1 MVLVR
6 LLLVALLPLL
16 ANCQPLP
23 PQCDPAKFAMPTI
36 VSFLGPARSVKV
48 GASPPLPLPLWAGVP
63 LAGTGCTCTLC
74 LASRHDTRSRQA
86 AHKTRC

>member
-48 GASPPLPLPLWAGVP
+48 GAPPPPPPLQAPGWHASPLQPG
-63 LAGTGCTCTLC
+63 
-74 LASRHDTRSRQA
+74 LASQHHKRCRQA
-86 AHKTRC
+86 AHDAFC